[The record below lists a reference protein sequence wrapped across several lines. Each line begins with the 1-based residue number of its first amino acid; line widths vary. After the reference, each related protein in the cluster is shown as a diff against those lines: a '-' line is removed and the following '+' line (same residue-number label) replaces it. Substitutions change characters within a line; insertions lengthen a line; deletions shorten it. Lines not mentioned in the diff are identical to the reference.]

1 MPGSNPALIDS
12 TVDWQERNDDFL
24 AAAGVQSRLVG
35 PTSGRS
41 KNSATVEFIS
51 SRFLV
56 SATIWDS
63 GECEVITTSVE
74 DDQDDPVVNVLALTG
89 AEAVVTLLDEIGA
102 RLAAEPE

>member
-1 MPGSNPALIDS
+1 MAGSNLFLLDS
-12 TVDWQERNDDFL
+12 TAIWQERNGGFL
-24 AAAGVQSRLVG
+24 AASDVQTRLVG

-51 SRFLV
+51 SRLLV

-74 DDQDDPVVNVLALTG
+74 DDQSDPVVNVLELAD
-89 AEAVVTLLDEIGA
+89 EKAVVTLLDQIGA
-102 RLAAEPE
+102 RLVAER